1 MFMAR
6 RCNTSCCEDG
16 KEAQMVLGRWQG
28 DKFAF
33 PGMQSSAILSKTLKV
48 GRHGGQVGG
57 G

>member
-1 MFMAR
+1 V
-6 RCNTSCCEDG
+6 CNTSCCEDG